1 METQWLAKL
10 RRIFRYRIA
19 FGRIIPPNAR
29 ANPAQ
34 FSEAEFPIV
43 CPKCD
48 YLLRG
53 LTVPRCPECGRD
65 FDRGRLLVEQY
76 VIEGGLGRKGRV
88 SKFAKWCMYF
98 TAIVIFAMFG
108 VGFLLWFLLPP
119 PSEVLSATQAERI
132 GAFLMP
138 VTICL
143 MVTLP
148 VSVAVVI
155 RRMILRFRNRKK
167 ARRVLES
174 CKHDAPD
181 DTMDR

>member
-1 METQWLAKL
+1 MKTQWLAKL
-10 RRIFRYRIA
+10 RNIFRYRIA

-76 VIEGGLGRKGRV
+76 VLEGGLGRTGRV
-88 SKFAKWCMYF
+88 SQFAKWCMNF
-98 TAIVIFAMFG
+98 TVFALF
-108 VGFLLWFLLPP
+108 VLPFLMLFLLPP
-119 PSEVLSATQAERI
+119 RFSQGDDVALI
-132 GAFLMP
+132 MMP

-167 ARRVLES
+167 ARRVFES
-174 CKHDAPD
+174 CKHDAPV
-181 DTMDR
+181 DTLDR

>member
-1 METQWLAKL
+1 MKTQWLAKL
-10 RRIFRYRIA
+10 RNIFRYRIA

-34 FSEAEFPIV
+34 LSESEFPIV

-48 YLLRG
+48 YLLHG

-76 VIEGGLGRKGRV
+76 VLEGGLGRKGRV
-88 SKFAKWCMYF
+88 SQFAKWCMNF
-98 TAIVIFAMFG
+98 TVFALF
-108 VGFLLWFLLPP
+108 VLPFLMLFLLPRRF
-119 PSEVLSATQAERI
+119 SQGDAGGLI
-132 GAFLMP
+132 WMP

-155 RRMILRFRNRKK
+155 RRMILRFGNRKK
-167 ARRVLES
+167 ARRVFES
-174 CKHDAPD
+174 YKNGVLV
-181 DTMDR
+181 DRLVR